1 MDVTVECQKRP
12 EGSKPN
18 ALRRSGLIPA
28 VLYGHN
34 GAESVSLT
42 VPAKAAETLLK
53 KATINNTLVD
63 VKIPDLSWSGKALV
77 REVQTH
83 PWKQT
88 ELYHIS
94 FFSVAAQDTLD
105 VVVPLE
111 FVGEAAGVKEDGG
124 VLEPVITE
132 LQVQTAPDN
141 IPESIQVDV
150 SQMHAGDAIRV
161 EELNLPEG
169 VTTMIEPEETV
180 ATIAAPLSVA
190 DEDALEAELLEADIA
205 EAVAQDSDKEEATE

>member
-63 VKIPDLSWSGKALV
+63 VQIPDLSWSGKALV

-180 ATIAAPLSVA
+180 ATIAAPLSVT
-190 DEDALEAELLEADIA
+190 EEEALEAELLEADIA

>member
-34 GAESVSLT
+34 GAESISLT

-111 FVGEAAGVKEDGG
+111 FVGEAVGVKQDGG

-150 SQMHAGDAIRV
+150 SQMQAGDAIRV

-180 ATIAAPLSVA
+180 ATIAAPLSVTEA
-190 DEDALEAELLEADIA
+190 EDLEAELLEADIA

>member
-169 VTTMIEPEETV
+169 VTAMVEPEETV

>member
-12 EGSKPN
+12 EGSKPR

-34 GAESVSLT
+34 GAESIDLT

-63 VKIPDLSWSGKALV
+63 VKIPDLSWSGKALL

-94 FFSVAAQDTLD
+94 FFSVAAQDILD

-150 SQMHAGDAIRV
+150 SQMQAGDAIRV

-180 ATIAAPLSVA
+180 ATIAAPLSVTEA
-190 DEDALEAELLEADIA
+190 ETLEAELL

>member
-34 GAESVSLT
+34 GAESISLT

-180 ATIAAPLSVA
+180 ATIAAPLSVTEA
-190 DEDALEAELLEADIA
+190 EDLEAELLEADIA

>member
-180 ATIAAPLSVA
+180 ATIAAPLSVTEA
-190 DEDALEAELLEADIA
+190 EDVEAELLEADIA

>member
-34 GAESVSLT
+34 GAESISLT

-111 FVGEAAGVKEDGG
+111 FVGEAVGVKEDGG

-150 SQMHAGDAIRV
+150 SQMQAGDAIRV

-180 ATIAAPLSVA
+180 ATIAAPLSVTEA
-190 DEDALEAELLEADIA
+190 EDLEAELLEADIA

>member
-1 MDVTVECQKRP
+1 M
-12 EGSKPN
+12 
-18 ALRRSGLIPA
+18 
-28 VLYGHN
+28 
-34 GAESVSLT
+34 
-42 VPAKAAETLLK
+42 PAKAAETLLK

-180 ATIAAPLSVA
+180 ATIAAPLSVT
-190 DEDALEAELLEADIA
+190 EEEALEAELLEADIA

>member
-34 GAESVSLT
+34 GAESISLT

-180 ATIAAPLSVA
+180 ATIAAPLSVTEE
-190 DEDALEAELLEADIA
+190 EDLEAELLEADIA

>member
-34 GAESVSLT
+34 GAESISLT

-111 FVGEAAGVKEDGG
+111 FVGEAVGVKEDGG

-150 SQMHAGDAIRV
+150 SQMQAGDAIRV

-180 ATIAAPLSVA
+180 ATIAAPLSVTEA
-190 DEDALEAELLEADIA
+190 EDVEAELLEADIA

>member
-169 VTTMIEPEETV
+169 VTAMVEPEETV

-190 DEDALEAELLEADIA
+190 DEDVLEVELLEADIA

>member
-63 VKIPDLSWSGKALV
+63 VQIPDLSWSGKALV

-169 VTTMIEPEETV
+169 VTAMVEPEETV

>member
-34 GAESVSLT
+34 GAESISLT

-111 FVGEAAGVKEDGG
+111 FVGEAVGVKQDGG

-150 SQMHAGDAIRV
+150 SQMQAGDAIRV

-180 ATIAAPLSVA
+180 ATIAAPLSVTEA
-190 DEDALEAELLEADIA
+190 EDVEAELLEADIA